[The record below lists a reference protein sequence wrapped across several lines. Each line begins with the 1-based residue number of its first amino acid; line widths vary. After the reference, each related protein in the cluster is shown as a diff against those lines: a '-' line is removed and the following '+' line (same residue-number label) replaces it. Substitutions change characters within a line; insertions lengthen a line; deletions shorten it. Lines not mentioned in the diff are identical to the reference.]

1 MSGMRA
7 TSAQNPDVDRKNSPP
22 FDNGGEFLCK
32 VIQIV
37 SNFEEVRIYFRQGTP
52 QGGLSCPCGA
62 IHLLRLLKIL

>member
-52 QGGLSCPCGA
+52 QGASLAPAGQFTFCAC
-62 IHLLRLLKIL
+62 